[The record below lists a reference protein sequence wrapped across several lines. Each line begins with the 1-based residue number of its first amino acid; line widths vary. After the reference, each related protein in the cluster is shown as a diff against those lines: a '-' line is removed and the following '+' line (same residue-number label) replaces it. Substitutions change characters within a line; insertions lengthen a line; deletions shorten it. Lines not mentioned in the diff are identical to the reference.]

1 VKNRF
6 GVTSGRQV
14 KLPTLGDRRLPA
26 PELDPGSLWARVLAV
41 AGALVLAAGLHF
53 GAGFGPIPAIGVPA
67 AAAMAFGLVLHR
79 RPRPTRAPQRWT
91 DPCLLIAAGVAVLA
105 LTNSGIGSGA
115 DGGTGWGSV
124 GLLAYPLL
132 TIGLLRLQSARLAER
147 EADVLVQAGLV
158 ATTFALGLW
167 VLSSPAR
174 VRFDVSLGAA
184 EGAVA
189 LAALDL
195 LLMTLAV
202 HLLLLP
208 GERIFVYRG
217 TALALGFLFG
227 AHLASALA
235 LFNGQDPSSGV
246 VGALVAVAF
255 ALLAITALDP
265 SARRLFEPLIGEPAR
280 FSAAHLVLIEMGML
294 APPGVIALHA
304 LRREAIPAAAA
315 VGIAVVSVVLAA
327 YLGSLLLQRS
337 VIERRADHDGLT
349 GLPNRMLFADRLSRA
364 LAHARRNDLP
374 VAVMVVDLDRFKG
387 INDSLGHAAGD
398 ELLRQAA
405 QRMRSCVREEDTV
418 ARLGGDEF
426 ALLLPY
432 VSGVDGAMAAARRLL
447 GVFAEPMELAG
458 EIVVVTPSIGISLFP
473 QDGDD
478 ADLIVAGADA
488 AMYRAKERGRNTF
501 EIWSPALRREAN
513 EHLALEAAL
522 RRGLDAGEFVLHYQ
536 PKVDLRTGRITGAE
550 ALVRWNHPE
559 KGLLYPGSFVPL
571 AEQTGLVGALG
582 QFVIAAACEQLAA
595 WRFGG
600 LPELT
605 VAVNVSA
612 RELGEELVEY
622 VTRALRLAC
631 IPGHA
636 LELELTESAALE
648 SLELTVHVIQQL
660 RDLGVTCS
668 IDDFGTGYCGLSY
681 LNRLPIDTLKIDR
694 SFITELSGGSDAI
707 VTAVIALGHSLGLK
721 VIAEGVETADQ
732 LAYLTSRGCDE
743 MQGFLFSKPIPADE
757 FAALVLARNGATSG
771 LETAQ
776 QPGPEERAGQ
786 APLAAFSAD
795 DFLFGQGPECG
806 GDGVGVGHHH
816 GVEEGLGVDLL
827 PG

>member
-1 VKNRF
+1 
-6 GVTSGRQV
+6 V
-14 KLPTLGDRRLPA
+14 KLPSLGDRHLPA
-26 PELDPGSLWARVLAV
+26 PDPDPGSPWARVLAGV
-41 AGALVLAAGLHF
+41 GALVLAAGLYF
-53 GAGFGPIPAIGVPA
+53 GAGFGPIPAAGIPA
-67 AAAMAFGLVLHR
+67 AAAMALGLVLHR
-79 RPRPTRAPQRWT
+79 RPRPRRVPAGWT
-91 DPCLLIAAGVAVLA
+91 DPCVLITAGTALLA
-105 LTNSGIGSGA
+105 LTNAGIGPGPDRGA
-115 DGGTGWGSV
+115 GLGSV
-124 GLLAYPLL
+124 ALVAYPLL
-132 TIGLLRLQSARLAER
+132 IIGLLRLQSARLPER

-167 VLSSPAR
+167 VLATPAR
-174 VRFDVSLGAA
+174 IRWDVPLGLA
-184 EGAVA
+184 EVSVA

-195 LLMTLAV
+195 LLLTLAV

-208 GERIFVYRG
+208 GERFFVYRG
-217 TALALGFLFG
+217 TALGLGFLFG

-235 LFNGQDPSSGV
+235 LFNGQAASNGV
-246 VGALVAVAF
+246 VSALVVVAF
-255 ALLAITALDP
+255 ALLAMSALDP
-265 SARRLFEPLIGEPAR
+265 SARRLFEPLFGEPAR

-294 APPGVIALHA
+294 APPAVIALHA
-304 LRREAIPAAAA
+304 FRRQAIPAAPAIGAA
-315 VGIAVVSVVLAA
+315 VASVVLAA
-327 YLGSLLLQRS
+327 YLGLLLLQRS

-349 GLPNRMLFADRLSRA
+349 GLPNRMLFGDRLSRA
-364 LAHARRNDLP
+364 LAHARRNNLP

-387 INDSLGHAAGD
+387 VNDRLGHAAGD

-405 QRMRSCVREEDTV
+405 RRMRACVRDEDTV

-432 VSGVDGAMAAARRLL
+432 VSGVDGPVSVARRL
-447 GVFAEPMELAG
+447 VAAFAEPVELAG
-458 EIVVVTPSIGISLFP
+458 QPVVVSPSIGISLFP

-478 ADLIVAGADA
+478 DEAIVAGADA

-501 EIWSPALRREAN
+501 EIFSPALRQEAN

-522 RRGLDAGEFVLHYQ
+522 RRGLAASELVLHYQ

-582 QFVIAAACEQLAA
+582 EFVIAAACEQLAE
-595 WRFGG
+595 WRSDG
-600 LPELT
+600 LPDLT

-612 RELGEELVEY
+612 SELGQGLVDY

-631 IPGHA
+631 IPGRS
-636 LELELTESAALE
+636 LELELTESAALD
-648 SLELTVHVIQQL
+648 SLELTVQVIEAL
-660 RDLGVTCS
+660 RALGVTCS

-681 LNRLPIDTLKIDR
+681 LNRLPIDALKIDR
-694 SFITELSGGSDAI
+694 SFITELSGGSDTI

-732 LAYLTSRGCDE
+732 LAYLASRGCDE
-743 MQGFLFSKPIPADE
+743 MQGFLFSRPVPADE
-757 FAALVLARNGATSG
+757 FAALVLARNPDGLGSG
-771 LETAQ
+771 VELAEE
-776 QPGPEERAGQ
+776 PRPEKGAGQ
-786 APLAAFSAD
+786 APLAAFAAD
-795 DFLFGQGPECG
+795 DLLLGQGAQRG
-806 GDGVGVGHHH
+806 GDGIGVRHHH

>member
-1 VKNRF
+1 VENVS
-6 GVTSGRQV
+6 GV
-14 KLPTLGDRRLPA
+14 
-26 PELDPGSLWARVLAV
+26 LWARLLAV
-41 AGALVLAAGLHF
+41 AGALVLATGLYF
-53 GAGFGPIPAIGVPA
+53 GAGFGLISSTGVA
-67 AAAMAFGLVLHR
+67 AAATMGFGLVLHR
-79 RPRPTRAPQRWT
+79 RPRPTRVPIGWT
-91 DPCLLIAAGVAVLA
+91 DPCLLITAGVFVLA
-105 LTNSGIGSGA
+105 MTRAGIGPAAAS
-115 DGGTGWGSV
+115 GTGWGPV

-132 TIGLLRLQSARLAER
+132 IIGLLRLQSARLPER

-167 VLSSPAR
+167 ALSSPAR
-174 VRFDVSLGAA
+174 ARFDVPLGAA
-184 EGAVA
+184 EVSVA

-195 LLMTLAV
+195 LLLTLAL

-217 TALALGFLFG
+217 TALGLGFLFG

-235 LFNGQDPSSGV
+235 LFNDQSPSSV
-246 VGALVAVAF
+246 VAVVLIVVAF
-255 ALLAITALDP
+255 ALLAVTALDP
-265 SARRLFEPLIGEPAR
+265 SAQRLFEPLIGEPAR
-280 FSAAHLVLIEMGML
+280 FSAAHLVLTEMGML
-294 APPGVIALHA
+294 APPAVIALHA
-304 LRREAIPAAAA
+304 LRREAIPAAPAI
-315 VGIAVVSVVLAA
+315 GVVVASVVLAA

-349 GLPNRMLFADRLSRA
+349 GLPNRMLFGDRLSRA

-405 QRMRSCVREEDTV
+405 QRMRACVREEDTV

-432 VSGVDGAMAAARRLL
+432 VSGVEGAVTAAKRLL
-447 GVFAEPMELAG
+447 GAFVAPMELG
-458 EIVVVTPSIGISLFP
+458 GQPVVVSPSIGISLFP
-473 QDGDD
+473 QDGGD

-501 EIWSPALRREAN
+501 EIFSPALRQEAN
-513 EHLALEAAL
+513 EQLALEAAL
-522 RRGLDAGEFVLHYQ
+522 RRGLEAGEFVLHYQ
-536 PKVDLRTGRITGAE
+536 PKVNLQTGRITGAE

-559 KGLLYPGSFVPL
+559 KGFLYPGSFVPL

-595 WRFGG
+595 WRLDG
-600 LPELT
+600 LSDLT

-636 LELELTESAALE
+636 LELELTESAALD
-648 SLELTVHVIQQL
+648 SLELTVQVIQQL
-660 RDLGVTCS
+660 RGLGVTCS

-681 LNRLPIDTLKIDR
+681 LNRLPIDALKIDR
-694 SFITELSGGSDAI
+694 SFITELSGGSDTI

-732 LAYLTSRGCDE
+732 LAYLASRGCDE
-743 MQGFLFSKPIPADE
+743 MQGYLFSKPIPADD
-757 FAALVLARNGATSG
+757 FAALVRSRNGALSG
-771 LETAQ
+771 LEPAA

-786 APLAAFSAD
+786 APLAAFPPD
-795 DFLFGQGPECG
+795 DLLFGQGPQCS